1 MAEKVKPIEGN
12 RKKKVLHYSLSI
24 AGTLVVG
31 IGAGLLAGHFL
42 KPPIE
47 NATANASDYALS
59 ESYYQEADTA
69 LKKAIQGGTPL
80 NNAMTPDQLLNI
92 AFRNF
97 GKLDM
102 TMSIGIGV
110 SSSIGGIKQ
119 EIQSATY
126 HVGDIYFEESNSL
139 GVVNI
144 HDRMY
149 QEGDATTTYW
159 GEKSDYANHPKEVMS
174 NADYAKK
181 MGKNVSEGLVY
192 IISPKTISY
201 DTDLSGDGVSKIT
214 KTEDGYLVDIE
225 LATTLSPSGKQ
236 LMPGVTNYQK
246 QMKSISGLKT
256 YPPFHYCHLKATVD
270 KEGKLISFRTHEKYD
285 ANMPIGPTAIEATC
299 EGTLYTQYFSG
310 GQYEIPSLNTQI
322 DYDSYK

>member
-1 MAEKVKPIEGN
+1 MAEKVKPVEGI
-12 RKKKVLHYSLSI
+12 RKKKALRYVLSI
-24 AGTLVVG
+24 AGTIAVG
-31 IGAGLLAGHFL
+31 IGAGLLAGNFL

-59 ESYYQEADTA
+59 ESYYQEADTV
-69 LKKAIQGGTPL
+69 LKKAIQSGTPL
-80 NNAMTPDQLLNI
+80 NEAMTPDQLLNI

-119 EIQSATY
+119 EIQSAAY
-126 HVGDIYFEESNSL
+126 HVGDVYFEESNSL

-149 QEGDATTTYW
+149 QEGDTTTTYW
-159 GEKSDYANHPKEVMS
+159 GEKADYANHPKEVMS

-181 MGKNVSEGLVY
+181 MGRKVSEGLVY
-192 IISPKTISY
+192 IVSPKTISY
-201 DTDLSGDGVSKIT
+201 ETDLSGDGVSKIA
-214 KTEDGYLVDIE
+214 KTEQGYQVDIE
-225 LATTLSPSGKQ
+225 MATTLSPSGKT
-236 LMPGVTNYQK
+236 LMPGITNYQK

-256 YPPFHYCHLKATVD
+256 YPPFQYCHLKLNVD
-270 KEGKLISFRTHEKYD
+270 KEGNLISFLTHEKYD

-299 EGTLYTQYFSG
+299 EGTLFTQYFSG
-310 GQYEIPSLNTQI
+310 GKYEIPSLTTQI